1 MSDAPAYENISLT
14 ISGTTATI
22 TLDRPDH
29 LNAFNVA
36 MLHELLDAFDRTDAD
51 DDVRVV
57 VLTGRG
63 RAFCAGAD
71 LSGGGETFA
80 GHTRDDGSIARD
92 GGGLLTLR
100 IYDSLKPVI
109 AAINGS
115 AVGVGLTMTL
125 PCDARLV
132 ADNAKLAFPFAG
144 RGIVTD
150 AASAW
155 FLPRVVGIS
164 QATEWC
170 LTARRFGAEDALA
183 ARLVRSVHKPD
194 DVLPAA
200 YALADEMAAG
210 VAPLSAVITRQL
222 LWRSLGADHPM
233 FAHEIESRAI
243 GELGATADA
252 REGVMA
258 FLEKRQPN
266 WALRPSIDLPSWF
279 PFWED
284 RPYRSFTK

>member
-1 MSDAPAYENISLT
+1 MTDLPAYEEIDLS

-29 LNAFNVA
+29 LNAFTGT
-36 MLHELLDAFDRTDAD
+36 MLEELLDAFDRTDAD

-71 LSGGGETFA
+71 LSGGGRTFA
-80 GHTRDDGSIARD
+80 GDAADDGTIRRD

-132 ADNAKLAFPFAG
+132 ASNAKLAFPFAG

-170 LTARRFGAEDALA
+170 LTARRFGADDARA
-183 ARLVRSVHKPD
+183 AGLVRSVHEPD

-210 VAPLSAVITRQL
+210 VAP
-222 LWRSLGADHPM
+222 
-233 FAHEIESRAI
+233 
-243 GELGATADA
+243 TA
-252 REGVMA
+252 R
-258 FLEKRQPN
+258 
-266 WALRPSIDLPSWF
+266 
-279 PFWED
+279 
-284 RPYRSFTK
+284 